1 MASQCL
7 KGAFKQQED
16 TLFMWCDSD
25 RIRGKGFEVE
35 EGRFRLAIR
44 RKFFM
49 QRVVRLWP
57 RLPGEATNA
66 LSLQAFKTMLDGDL
80 GILIWWAAT
89 LPTAEVL
96 ELFDL

>member
-1 MASQCL
+1 VNGILQTRTTKIIKGLGHLSYEENLRELIRLEERKLWGDVTVASQCL

-44 RKFFM
+44 KKFCT
-49 QRVVRLWP
+49 QR
-57 RLPGEATNA
+57 
-66 LSLQAFKTMLDGDL
+66 Q
-80 GILIWWAAT
+80 
-89 LPTAEVL
+89 
-96 ELFDL
+96 